1 MSCIRLLFLHRLPS
15 SIDNI
20 AKQYHLPPLVFDLI
34 TEKSNFHSF
43 SSFSYLPCQYFFS
56 FLFFAILTSHFESF
70 FFAIYDLHT
79 QTARDTEEWHREKF
93 GYVKS
98 NVKFISSHIE
108 EIPILPDASFDI
120 IVSNCV
126 VNLSPDK
133 RAVLSEAYRLLKP
146 GGEMYF
152 SDVYSN
158 QRVPSVLKKD
168 PVLWG
173 ECLSGNSCLPCNP
186 LLFFLHSLQ
195 PSWLLYI
202 FTPILACFLP
212 SFSPNFLHTIS
223 KFSFSTVDA
232 LSITLSNL
240 GALYWNDFLRLAK
253 ECGFKDPRLV
263 KDAPITIE
271 NAPMKT
277 LLGPIEFFSATYR

>member
-1 MSCIRLLFLHRLPS
+1 
-15 SIDNI
+15 
-20 AKQYHLPPLVFDLI
+20 
-34 TEKSNFHSF
+34 
-43 SSFSYLPCQYFFS
+43 
-56 FLFFAILTSHFESF
+56 
-70 FFAIYDLHT
+70 
-79 QTARDTEEWHREKF
+79 
-93 GYVKS
+93 
-98 NVKFISSHIE
+98 
-108 EIPILPDASFDI
+108 
-120 IVSNCV
+120 
-126 VNLSPDK
+126 
-133 RAVLSEAYRLLKP
+133 
-146 GGEMYF
+146 MYF

-173 ECLSGNSCLPCNP
+173 ECLSGNSCLLCNP

-195 PSWLLYI
+195 PSLLLYF
-202 FTPILACFLP
+202 FTPIFATFLASFLPTFLP